1 MTSAEF
7 LSPNFF
13 MFSLSEAN
21 FASSLTVFSA
31 VFNNVSG
38 AYMSFT
44 YSAASLFTNAKAF
57 FV

>member
-1 MTSAEF
+1 
-7 LSPNFF
+7 

-31 VFNNVSG
+31 VSNNVSG
-38 AYMSFT
+38 ASISFT